1 VHDKTLTC
9 LLSVFAVLLV
19 SAIAGCTTTP
29 DPEEQVEST
38 MSMREAQHRIY
49 GYFEQTLRELPM
61 EVSLSRTPGSAHLG
75 AFRGRMPGAVPCWSG
90 NVQSEGPRYLDVS
103 YWIVGIPAGGTRE
116 YFERILQN
124 WQARGWEETSRDEV
138 AGAVRTG
145 DGFGLKLQDA
155 GKGDG
160 SLSLTGFSP
169 CVPEETED
177 SLEPLPDVFP
187 HP

>member
-1 VHDKTLTC
+1 M
-9 LLSVFAVLLV
+9 
-19 SAIAGCTTTP
+19 
-29 DPEEQVEST
+29 EST
-38 MSMREAQHRIY
+38 MSMREAQHAIY
-49 GYFEQTLRELPM
+49 GYFNDTLHELPPSI
-61 EVSLSRTPGSAHLG
+61 ELSMKPDSDQLATKRHRRALP
-75 AFRGRMPGAVPCWSG
+75 VPCWSG

-103 YWIVGIPAGGTRE
+103 YWIVGIPTDGTRE
-116 YFERILQN
+116 YFERIPQV
-124 WQARGWEETSRDEV
+124 WQEKGWEEVDRSEDVVTVCTD
-138 AGAVRTG
+138 

-169 CVPEETED
+169 CVPEETAE